1 MFRFLLVQCILSS
14 SHSGLNLFDF
24 RLKILNLLIEALD
37 RIKNFGNA
45 TILRALDIFFIVVK
59 SILKTSDLGL
69 QLMEEWFFSFEFRR
83 FF

>member
-1 MFRFLLVQCILSS
+1 M
-14 SHSGLNLFDF
+14 
-24 RLKILNLLIEALD
+24 NLLIKALD

-69 QLMEEWFFSFEFRR
+69 QLMEKWFFSFEFRR
-83 FF
+83 LF